1 MRPIKP
7 TMAKLG
13 LFCLVGLLAGCAEV
27 IVPGAFTGASEVY
40 NYSTSNVVKKT
51 LMGDAGQVKA
61 ATKSAL
67 KKMDVRF
74 ESMQTKETETEI
86 KASTTELDITITI
99 TPVTTATTKV
109 KVNAVEDH
117 VFKDKATAAQI
128 LTQIEAELNRKPD
141 PPNRFPKVFVKNE
154 CYRTIDVIVYYLDG
168 KNGPSAW
175 QTRGWFSIDPGKKK
189 HVVDTHNRYIY
200 FYGET
205 FSDQKKI
212 WTGDLPQW
220 FEGKR
225 YRFFKVDMGTN
236 LEDFTYTFDCK
247 KH

>member
-1 MRPIKP
+1 MRSIRQ
-7 TMAKLG
+7 TVATLILFGLG
-13 LFCLVGLLAGCAEV
+13 WLLSGCAEV
-27 IVPGAFTGASEVY
+27 VVPGAFTGASEVY

-51 LMGDAGQVKA
+51 LMGDVGLVKA
-61 ATKSAL
+61 AAKSAL

-74 ESMQTKETETEI
+74 ESMQTEKDETEI

-99 TPVTTATTKV
+99 MPVTRATTKV

-128 LTQIEAELNRKPD
+128 LAQIEAELNRKP
-141 PPNRFPKVFVKNE
+141 PPTNRFPKVFVKNE
-154 CYRTIDVIVYYLDG
+154 CYRAIDVIVYFLDG
-168 KNGPSAW
+168 KNGPSTW

-189 HVVDTHNRYIY
+189 HLVDTHNRYIY

-205 FSDQKKI
+205 PSDKKKI
-212 WTGDLPQW
+212 WTGDLPKW
-220 FEGKR
+220 FEGQR

-236 LEDFTYTFDCK
+236 LQDFTFTFDCK
-247 KH
+247 KQ

>member
-1 MRPIKP
+1 MNLIKQ
-7 TMAKLG
+7 TTAKLG
-13 LFCLVGLLAGCAEV
+13 LFGLFGLLAGCAEL

-40 NYSTSNVVKKT
+40 HYSTSNVVKKT
-51 LMGDAGQVKA
+51 VMGDAVQVKA

-74 ESMQTKETETEI
+74 ESMQTQKNETEI

-99 TPVTTATTKV
+99 MPVTTVTTKV
-109 KVNAVEDH
+109 GVNAVEGH
-117 VFKDKATAAQI
+117 VFRDRATAAQI
-128 LTQIEAELNRKPD
+128 LTQIEAELNRKPV
-141 PPNRFPKVFVKNE
+141 PPNTFPRVFVKNE

-168 KNGPSAW
+168 KNGPSSW
-175 QTRGWFSIDPGKKK
+175 QTRGWFSVEPGIKK

-200 FYGET
+200 FYAET
-205 FSDQKKI
+205 PSDKKKI

-220 FEGKR
+220 FEGNR

-247 KH
+247 KQ

>member
-1 MRPIKP
+1 MRLMKQ
-7 TMAKLG
+7 TMATLV
-13 LFCLVGLLAGCAEV
+13 LFSLFGLLAGCAEV

-51 LMGDAGQVKA
+51 LMGDAGQIKTA
-61 ATKSAL
+61 SKSAL

-74 ESMQTKETETEI
+74 ESLQTEKNETEI

-128 LTQIEAELNRKPD
+128 LAQIEAELNRKPA

-154 CYRTIDVIVYYLDG
+154 CYRAIDIIVYYLDG
-168 KNGPSAW
+168 KNGPSSW
-175 QTRGWFSIDPGKKK
+175 QTRGWFSVDPGKQK
-189 HVVDTHNRYIY
+189 HIVNTHNRYIY

-205 FSDQKKI
+205 PSDGKKI
-212 WTGDLPQW
+212 WTGDLPKW

-225 YRFFKVDMGTN
+225 YWFFKVDMGTS
-236 LEDFTYTFDCK
+236 LKDFTYTFDCK
-247 KH
+247 KQ